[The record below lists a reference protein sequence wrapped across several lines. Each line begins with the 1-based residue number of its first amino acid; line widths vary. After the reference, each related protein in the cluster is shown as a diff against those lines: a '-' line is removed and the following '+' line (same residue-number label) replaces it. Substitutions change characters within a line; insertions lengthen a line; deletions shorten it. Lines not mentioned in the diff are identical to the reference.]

1 MIELVPFEAKHMI
14 ELFGNGVIECGV
26 QAVNNDYVNR
36 VALEREQEGLAMTG
50 LDNGV
55 LGCYGI
61 DELWPGVGEFWAMF
75 SPDIADRQ
83 FEVCRLIK
91 SEIERLGEKYHRV
104 QCHIRSDFYAS
115 LRMVQWLDFN
125 EECICEKYTQDGVD
139 CYQYSRTK

>member
-26 QAVNNDYVNR
+26 QAVDLEVVKRLAN
-36 VALEREQEGLAMTG
+36 EREQEGLAMTG

-75 SPDIADRQ
+75 SPEIAPR
-83 FEVCRLIK
+83 FIEVCRLIK
-91 SEIERLGEKYHRV
+91 SEVDRLSSQYHRV
-104 QCHIRSDFYAS
+104 QCYIRGDFYPS
-115 LRMVQWLDFN
+115 LRMIQWLDFD
-125 EECICEKYTQDGVD
+125 EECICKKYTRDGAD